1 MIKWAFI
8 GYNTSITMISW
19 HIMYK
24 ITSYDKPKLDDPP
37 YKSKIFTSTTTHA
50 SEAKKL
56 NFCRSSRKKNY

>member
-24 ITSYDKPKLDDPP
+24 ITSYDKPKLDDRLINLRYLQVQQHMPL
-37 YKSKIFTSTTTHA
+37 KQ
-50 SEAKKL
+50 
-56 NFCRSSRKKNY
+56 KN